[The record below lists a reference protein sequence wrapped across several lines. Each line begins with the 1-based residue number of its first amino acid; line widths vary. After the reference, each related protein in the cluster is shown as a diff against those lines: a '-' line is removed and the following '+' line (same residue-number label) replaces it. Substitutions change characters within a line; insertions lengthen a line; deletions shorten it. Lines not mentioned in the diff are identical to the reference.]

1 MTTLLIATKNAGK
14 AREYAK
20 MLQADDIE
28 IKTLTDYDQPL
39 QVKETGHT
47 FEENA
52 MLKAKAA
59 VQAYHVPV
67 LADDSG
73 LEVNALNGAPGIYS
87 ARYAGD
93 HDDAANNA
101 KLLRELKGVPEQE
114 RTAHFHTTIV
124 ALKPNGAKLVANG
137 QVDGRILEQPV
148 GHDGFGYDPLFYVP
162 SLKKSMGQLT
172 MDEKDAISHRG
183 QALANLMK
191 DFESWWQA

>member
-14 AREYAK
+14 AREYRK
-20 MLQADDIE
+20 MLEGNGIE
-28 IKTLTDYDQPL
+28 IKTLNDYDSPL
-39 QVKETGHT
+39 QVKETGKS

-52 MLKAKAA
+52 TLKALAA
-59 VQAYHVPV
+59 VNTYHVPV

-73 LEVNALNGAPGIYS
+73 LEVDALNGAPGIYS

-101 KLLRELKGVPEQE
+101 KLLKELSGVPDKD

-124 ALKPNGAKLVANG
+124 ALKPNGAKVVANG
-137 QVDGRILEQPV
+137 VVDGRILEKPV

-162 SLKKSMGQLT
+162 DLHKSMGQLT
-172 MDEKDAISHRG
+172 TDEKDAISHRG
-183 QALANLMK
+183 RALANLMQK
-191 DFESWWQA
+191 FESWWQA

>member
-14 AREYAK
+14 AREYRQ
-20 MLQADDIE
+20 MLSADDIE
-28 IKTLTDYDQPL
+28 IKTLSDYDQPL
-39 QVKETGHT
+39 QVEETGHT

-52 MLKAKAA
+52 LLKVKAA
-59 VQAYHVPV
+59 VETYHVPA

-73 LEVNALNGAPGIYS
+73 LEVDALDGAPGIYS

-101 KLLRELKGVPEQE
+101 KLLRELKDVPEEQ

-137 QVDGRILEQPV
+137 QVDGRILTKPL
-148 GHDGFGYDPLFYVP
+148 GHDGFGYDPLFWVP
-162 SLKKSMGQLT
+162 KLHKSMGQMT
-172 MDEKDAISHRG
+172 TTEKDQISHRG
-183 QALANLMK
+183 RALENLMK
-191 DFESWWQA
+191 NFDSWWRA